1 MKLFKLK
8 DKVTVILEDGTK
20 LQKSNCSISDY
31 ERITLAV
38 KNDDIDE
45 IYDIMTPT
53 LKDKV
58 AMHEFSKSIFDK
70 VGSSKYMEVKG
81 QSIYIPS
88 ICELSVPQD
97 IVEVLIEAEMNED
110 EDTVQTILNFWTLAS
125 QNPDSRARNNM
136 FWFLKKYGLTISK
149 SGLFVAYRNAVVKN
163 EGTVYNLELSK
174 RISESYFAVRKFN
187 SGFKKKL
194 RSPSD
199 WAVYEVER
207 DYSTMEYETHPD
219 TEYDD
224 ELDDIIA
231 NIEEDGSHV
240 TDIVKVGN
248 LEELYRNLSSE
259 DDSTTTTYTDAYTR
273 TMNIKI
279 GEPVIMERSKCD
291 ANQDN
296 TCSRGL
302 HVAGRS
308 WLQRNY
314 FGDVGLMVLVN
325 PADVVAVP
333 PLDSYGK
340 MRTCAYYPIKIVEWD
355 ENGEII
361 EEAVPHG
368 FEDDFMERIL
378 YTGAV
383 NEKDD
388 AGYEFVIPALP
399 EINRDVV
406 IGNLEEIKNKIKN
419 KLR

>member
-97 IVEVLIEAEMNED
+97 IVEVLIEAEMKED

-136 FWFLKKYGLTISK
+136 FWFLQKYGLKIAK
-149 SGLFVAYRNAVVKN
+149 SGLFVAYRNVVVKR
-163 EGTVYNLELSK
+163 EGSIYDLELSNY
-174 RISESYFAVRKFN
+174 ISNAYFSA
-187 SGFKKKL
+187 KKGAYGAKPKNL
-194 RSPSD
+194 N
-199 WAVYEVER
+199 VFEVEL
-207 DYSTMEYETHPD
+207 DGNFYYELFHTQYPEQD
-219 TEYDD
+219 V
-224 ELDDIIA
+224 I
-231 NIEEDGSHV
+231 NKGFGSERY
-240 TDIVKVGN
+240 VGN
-248 LEELYRNLSSE
+248 LKQLYKNLSSE
-259 DDSTTTTYTDAYTR
+259 EVSTSFTDSYTK
-273 TMNIKI
+273 TMDIRI
-279 GEPVIMERSKCD
+279 GEPVTMPRKDCD
-291 ANQDN
+291 ANQEN

-302 HVAGRS
+302 HVAGKD
-308 WLQRNY
+308 WLQKNY
-314 FGDVGLMVLVN
+314 FGDVGMMVLVN

-333 PLDSYGK
+333 PSDSYGK
-340 MRTCAYYPIKIVEWD
+340 MRTCAYYPIKTVEWD
-355 ENGEII
+355 EEGNIV
-361 EEAVPHG
+361 EEDIPHG

-383 NEKDD
+383 NEEDD
-388 AGYEFVIPALP
+388 AGYKFVIPSLP

-419 KLR
+419 KLV

>member
-38 KNDDIDE
+38 RNDDIDE

-136 FWFLKKYGLTISK
+136 FWFLQKYGLKIAK
-149 SGLFVAYRNAVVKN
+149 SGLFVAYRNVVVKR
-163 EGTVYNLELSK
+163 EGSIYDLELSNY
-174 RISESYFAVRKFN
+174 ISRTYFAAKKGVFVTKPKN
-187 SGFKKKL
+187 LNVFK
-194 RSPSD
+194 
-199 WAVYEVER
+199 V
-207 DYSTMEYETHPD
+207 
-219 TEYDD
+219 
-224 ELDDIIA
+224 
-231 NIEEDGSHV
+231 EEDGDFYYEVFDNYCSEE
-240 TDIVKVGN
+240 DILDNDFDSIKYIGN
-248 LEELYRNLSSE
+248 LKQLYKNLSSE
-259 DDSTTTTYTDAYTR
+259 EVSTSFTDSYTR
-273 TMNIKI
+273 TMDIKI
-279 GEPVIMERSKCD
+279 GEPVTKPRKDCD
-291 ANQDN
+291 ANQEN

-302 HVAGRS
+302 HVAGKD
-308 WLQRNY
+308 WLQKNY
-314 FGDVGLMVLVN
+314 FGDVGMMVLVN

-333 PLDSYGK
+333 PSDSYGK
-340 MRTCAYYPIKIVEWD
+340 MRTCAYYPIKTVEWD
-355 ENGEII
+355 EEGNIV
-361 EEAVPHG
+361 EEDIPHG

-383 NEKDD
+383 NEEDD
-388 AGYEFVIPALP
+388 AGYKFVIPSLP

-419 KLR
+419 KLV